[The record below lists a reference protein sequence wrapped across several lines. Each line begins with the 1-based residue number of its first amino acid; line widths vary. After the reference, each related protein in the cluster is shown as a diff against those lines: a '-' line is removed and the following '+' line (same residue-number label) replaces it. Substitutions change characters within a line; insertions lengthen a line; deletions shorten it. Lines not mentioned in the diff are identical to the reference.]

1 MKISYKGF
9 LREKVK
15 KEVVTIKPEA
25 SFYEAKMLIHDKGIR
40 HLPVTDN
47 KNRLVG
53 IVTDRDIREAG
64 PSGATDLDIH
74 EIHYLLSKL
83 KVSSFMTPKEKLI
96 TITPE
101 SVFEEAVELM
111 HDHKIGCLP
120 IVEEGKLYGI
130 ITETDILANFVE
142 IFGLKQKGARLTIAL
157 ENEPDA
163 MEGVFQ
169 ILKKHKARP
178 ISILSPSFLVDGK
191 RLLLL
196 RLQPDDFERILDEL
210 KKEEIEV
217 LSIGKWPSK

>member
-9 LREKVK
+9 FREKIK
-15 KEVVTIKPEA
+15 KEVVTIRPET

-120 IVEEGKLYGI
+120 ILEEGKLYGI

-142 IFGLKQKGARLTIAL
+142 IFGLKRKGIRLTIAL

-163 MEGVFQ
+163 TEKVFQ
-169 ILKKHKARP
+169 ILKKHQARP

-210 KKEEIEV
+210 KKENIEV
-217 LSIGKWPSK
+217 LSIGQWPSK

>member
-9 LREKVK
+9 LREKIK
-15 KEVVTIKPEA
+15 KEVVTIRPET

-40 HLPVTDN
+40 HLPVTDHE
-47 KNRLVG
+47 NRLVG

-96 TITPE
+96 TITSE

-142 IFGLKQKGARLTIAL
+142 IFGLKRKGIRLTIAL

-163 MEGVFQ
+163 TEGVFQ
-169 ILKKHKARP
+169 ILKKHQARP

-196 RLQPDDFERILDEL
+196 RLQPDDFEKILDEL
-210 KKEEIEV
+210 KKENIEV

>member
-9 LREKVK
+9 FREKVK
-15 KEVVTIKPEA
+15 KEVVTVRPET

-40 HLPVTDN
+40 HLPVTDD

-74 EIHYLLSKL
+74 EIHYLLSKM
-83 KVSSFMTPKEKLI
+83 KVSSFMTPKDKLI

-111 HDHKIGCLP
+111 HDFKIGCLP
-120 IVEEGKLYGI
+120 IVEEGELYGI

-142 IFGLKQKGARLTIAL
+142 IFGLKQRGTRLTIAL

-163 MEGVFQ
+163 MEEVFQ
-169 ILKKHKARP
+169 ILKRHKATP

-210 KKEEIEV
+210 KKETIEV

>member
-9 LREKVK
+9 FREKIK
-15 KEVVTIKPEA
+15 KEVVTIRPET

-120 IVEEGKLYGI
+120 ILEEGKLYGI

-142 IFGLKQKGARLTIAL
+142 IFGLKRKGIRLTIAL

-163 MEGVFQ
+163 TEKVFQ
-169 ILKKHKARP
+169 ILKKHQARP
-178 ISILSPSFLVDGK
+178 ISILSPSFLVEGK

-210 KKEEIEV
+210 KKENIEV
-217 LSIGKWPSK
+217 LSIGQWPSK

>member
-9 LREKVK
+9 LREKVI
-15 KEVVTIKPEA
+15 KEVVTVRPET

-40 HLPVTDN
+40 HLPVTDHE
-47 KNRLVG
+47 NRLVG

-101 SVFEEAVELM
+101 SAFEEAVELM

-130 ITETDILANFVE
+130 ITDTDILSNVVE
-142 IFGLKQKGARLTIAL
+142 IFGLKRKGVRLTMAI
-157 ENEPDA
+157 ENEPSA
-163 MEGVFQ
+163 AEEVFQ
-169 ILKKHKARP
+169 ILKKHKAQP

-196 RLQPDDFERILDEL
+196 RLQLNDFENILDEL
-210 KKEEIEV
+210 KKENIEV
-217 LSIGKWPSK
+217 LSMGKWPPK